1 MRSVG
6 RWAHVGVV
14 MLLSLLAA
22 KDVAAWGDTGHE
34 IICEI
39 AFQKLTPQ
47 ARARVIQL
55 LRQDPDV
62 MRFSTACTWPDHP
75 RTRGRIDWG
84 RPVPPGRHL
93 RGHGDRQGCR
103 RPVLGECLRD
113 GEARG
118 AEIPRPLGG

>member
-75 RTRGRIDWG
+75 RTRAREPCVNLPRAAASIGDDPCPLDDICVVTAIDK
-84 RPVPPGRHL
+84 
-93 RGHGDRQGCR
+93 DFT
-103 RPVLGECLRD
+103 VLS
-113 GEARG
+113 
-118 AEIPRPLGG
+118 